1 MAKFKVGASSTVCG
15 AANHNWG
22 PSLAPNYRVCLQCR
36 TVEVLRD
43 GQWVNPTGRGAKHS
57 PDTTAPAPALIE
69 VQDRDLQAKTS
80 RLVEVPAAAK
90 TVSPSHG
97 STGDEHFKVMI
108 RRNRGQILFR
118 WGQDHGFPQ
127 LHVPLPGGRR
137 VHTIVSGVS
146 AWRVIAF
153 EGPLEIVEAALVQS
167 VAYDDGLL
175 GLPEVER
182 AQRLALIEHGRRL
195 EWKRFMFQ
203 ASVGTDGHFT
213 LVIEGTEKDWKYFAA
228 SGDYAHVCEACRLLE
243 QGLQPLQVSGGEQP
257 EMGLDEARVQLLDLG
272 KQLGYPAANWTDQYG
287 MPYKLPAGEDAYRDR
302 AAKSTVRWLWSAI
315 QAIKHAEADRVQRDR
330 LLKLAQVCGWKRLAY
345 QLSSAEGKQ
354 VTLSIGPG
362 EEDWRKFAE
371 KGSSVHVV
379 QACEGLEA
387 MAAAQAACPGE
398 DLPELLAAERARRLA
413 LIELGRARNWK
424 RLVWRAVNP
433 GVNVSFS
440 MVLDGGVMGWT
451 RYAYTG
457 RYEHICQVCEL
468 LERAEPRVEVRTEHW
483 YRGRLV
489 QLGRER
495 GWTEAVCSVKSRGD
509 DVTVTVGPGE
519 EKWCDFALHGDGV
532 QVAQVYEAL
541 EKEAEK

>member
-1 MAKFKVGASSTVCG
+1 MGKYKIGASSTVCG
-15 AANHNWG
+15 AANHSWG

-36 TVEVLRD
+36 TVEVLRN

-57 PDTTAPAPALIE
+57 SDAAASAPSLIE
-69 VQDRDLQAKTS
+69 VRDRDLQAKTS
-80 RLVEVPAAAK
+80 PLVEVPTTQ
-90 TVSPSHG
+90 TVSPSHS
-97 STGDEHFKVMI
+97 STASGDEHFKVMI

-127 LHVPLPGGRR
+127 LDVPLSNNR

-153 EGPLEIVEAALVQS
+153 EAPLEVVEAALTQS
-167 VAYDDGLL
+167 VNYDDGLL
-175 GLPEVER
+175 GLPEAER
-182 AQRLALIEHGRRL
+182 AQRLALIEHGRRR

-203 ASVGTDGHFT
+203 ASAGTDGHFT
-213 LVIEGTEKDWKYFAA
+213 AVIEGSQKDWKYFAA
-228 SGDYAHVCEACRLLE
+228 TGDYAHVCEACRLLE
-243 QGLQPLQVSGGEQP
+243 QGLQPLQVSGEP
-257 EMGLDEARVQLLDLG
+257 EVGLDEARVQLLDLG
-272 KQLGYPAANWTDQYG
+272 KQLGYPAVNWADQYG
-287 MPYKLPAGEDAYRDR
+287 MPYKLPAGEDAYLDR
-302 AAKSTVRWLWSAI
+302 AARSTVRWLWSAI
-315 QAIKHAEADRVQRDR
+315 QAIKHAESDREQRDR
-330 LLKLAQVCGWKRLAY
+330 LLKLAQACGWKRLAY
-345 QLSSAEGKQ
+345 QTSSAEGKQ

-362 EEDWRKFAE
+362 EEDWRKFAH

-387 MAAAQAACPGE
+387 MAAAQSACPGE

-457 RYEHICQVCEL
+457 RYEHVCQVCEL
-468 LERAEPRVEVRTEHW
+468 LE
-483 YRGRLV
+483 
-489 QLGRER
+489 
-495 GWTEAVCSVKSRGD
+495 
-509 DVTVTVGPGE
+509 
-519 EKWCDFALHGDGV
+519 
-532 QVAQVYEAL
+532 
-541 EKEAEK
+541 KEAEK